1 MKKISEETFTV
12 PMFGTNQEEM
22 TLELFVVKTNELN
35 PTRDILEL
43 GFVMYNKNEELRKS
57 NDSIQFDNDNDFGI
71 EEIEKLIKYLN
82 KIKKHIKNYND
93 NSKPLND

>member
-1 MKKISEETFTV
+1 MKISEEIFKV
-12 PMFGTNQEEM
+12 PMFGSNQQEM

-43 GFVMYNKNEELRKS
+43 GFVMYDKNDELRKS
-57 NDSIQFDNDNDFGI
+57 NDYTQFDNCNDFGV

-82 KIKKHIKNYND
+82 KIKKHIKKYND
-93 NSKPLND
+93 NSKAEN